1 MIFLCKCSIFALKLK
16 QSNVMENK
24 RLKLPIGIHTFDEI
38 RDEGYVYVD
47 KTKYLVD
54 MIDTGK
60 IYFLARPRRFGKSL
74 TVSAFNALF
83 SGKKELF
90 KGLYAEEF
98 LNRPDFQPCP
108 VIRMDMSKVIT
119 NRGIDEIENTISKQ
133 VKTIARKLGV
143 SLSDSNLPGSLFEDL
158 IVNTAEK
165 YDKKVVILVDE
176 YDKPYT
182 DFVNDTDMAEKVRDA
197 LRNCYIHIKANDEYV
212 RFVFITGISKFTR
225 FGVFSTLN
233 TPLDI
238 SMSPKYAG
246 ICGYTEEEIIRYFP
260 DYLDETATSMQISTP
275 ELMDKMRYYYNGF
288 SFDSNTDTR
297 LYNPYST
304 LSFFEN
310 KEFFNYWIDTGKPK
324 FIADYMKH
332 RNLTVEQFR
341 HFPISKDFARSPGDM
356 DTTPPEGFLFQ
367 SGYLTLRKGITD
379 DLSLDY
385 PNTEVLNSMSEL
397 VTQNM
402 FRYQD
407 ESYSLCRTDLLNG
420 LTNKNHEK
428 IIDAFNRLLAC
439 IPYDDYT
446 AAARQSISNN
456 DYEMKPQ
463 EWLYRTAILSFLQ
476 GCGVVVAAEM
486 HTNKGR
492 PDLVISYKGNFWVI
506 EIKVTQDGESAEQK
520 AEEAYRQILERNY
533 ATPYPHAFYLGLG
546 IDDASRQITASRI
559 RP

>member
-1 MIFLCKCSIFALKLK
+1 
-16 QSNVMENK
+16 MESK
-24 RLKLPIGIHTFDEI
+24 RLKLPIGIHTFEKL
-38 RDEGYVYVD
+38 RTKGCLYVD
-47 KTKYLVD
+47 KTKYL
-54 MIDTGK
+54 IDLIDQGE

-74 TVSAFNALF
+74 TISTFDALF

-90 KGLYAEEF
+90 KGLYAEVF
-98 LNRPDFQPCP
+98 LNSPDFQPCP
-108 VIRMDMSKVIT
+108 VIRLDMSKVIT
-119 NRGIDEIENTISKQ
+119 NRGIDEIENTIAKQ

-143 SLSDSNLPGSLFEDL
+143 SLSESNLPGSLFEDL

-165 YDKKVVILVDE
+165 YDQKVVILVDE

-182 DFVNDTDMAEKVRDA
+182 DFVNDPDMAEKVREV
-197 LRNCYIHIKANDEYV
+197 LRNCYIHIKANDEYI
-212 RFVFITGISKFTR
+212 RFVFITGISKFAR

-238 SMSPKYAG
+238 SISPKYAG

-260 DYLDETATSMQISTP
+260 DYLDETAKYMQISTS

-288 SFDSNTDTR
+288 SFDISAETQ

-304 LSFFEN
+304 LTFFE
-310 KEFFNYWIDTGKPK
+310 KKIFLNYWIHTGKPK
-324 FIADYMKH
+324 FIADYMKNQ
-332 RNLTVEQFR
+332 NLTVEQFR
-341 HFPISKDFARSPGDM
+341 NFPITWDFAESPGDV

-379 DLSLDY
+379 ELSLDY

-402 FRYQD
+402 LRYRD
-407 ESYSLCRTDLLNG
+407 ESYSLCRTELLNG
-420 LTNKNHEK
+420 LINNNHEK
-428 IIDAFNRLLAC
+428 VIGAFNRLLAC

-446 AAARQSISNN
+446 TAARQSISNN
-456 DYEMKPQ
+456 DFEMKPQ

-486 HTNKGR
+486 HTSKGR
-492 PDLVISYKGNFWVI
+492 PDLVISYKGNLWVI
-506 EIKVTQDGESAEQK
+506 EIKIAQENESAEKK
-520 AEEAYRQILERNY
+520 AEEAYRQILTKNY
-533 ATPYPHAFYLGLG
+533 AAPYPHAFYLGLG
-546 IDDASRQITASRI
+546 IDDTARQITASRI